1 MISGG
6 ESMNINECAE
16 QLRRRGFKAY
26 CWKPDEHTAE
36 PDIVAEKG
44 GRFYNVYLE
53 RITSREAAAE
63 EFAKAHGAKVLY
75 LA

>member
-1 MISGG
+1 
-6 ESMNINECAE
+6 MNIIECAE

-53 RITSREAAAE
+53 KDPSREAAEE
-63 EFAKAHGAKVLY
+63 EFAKAHGAQVLY